1 MIPILLEERKA
12 GSDERRK
19 MLDDELIL
27 IQEGLYTDSQ
37 DQSLWF
43 YHQYLMCTFDPSLAA
58 QSVAPSLS
66 PDERLTYIQSEMS
79 KLVEMLEGDEDSKWT
94 YQALVQLAMLFHESA
109 SRLPPEAKSIKKW
122 IASLKKLDPM
132 REGRWI
138 DLEESI
144 RAFLESRIE

>member
-1 MIPILLEERKA
+1 
-12 GSDERRK
+12 
-19 MLDDELIL
+19 
-27 IQEGLYTDSQ
+27 
-37 DQSLWF
+37 
-43 YHQYLMCTFDPSLAA
+43 
-58 QSVAPSLS
+58 
-66 PDERLTYIQSEMS
+66 
-79 KLVEMLEGDEDSKWT
+79 MLEGDEDSKWT